1 VTRASALRRVWSAP
15 WLWLGIGMAQLALAA
30 ALAVPLRAVLRAA
43 MGPFTITGESRL
55 FGALAELVSRNPTI
69 VAALITALAGGAA
82 LAALLAPLFA
92 GAAIRRLAGP
102 CAKGEQARACVLHYP
117 AALVI
122 GIYGLVLRALLAFVA
137 AAFGTIHSSLQI
149 AAIVVILSFTA
160 VVVDL
165 ARVRVV
171 LEGARGLHPRT
182 FIRALV
188 TVVRAPGLWLR
199 SGLIGGLH
207 WGLAFAML
215 WTAVHG
221 LDAAWSPWAVRGIAL
236 LAAFVALWR
245 LATAVE
251 HVAAAPNA
259 PPTRAP

>member
-1 VTRASALRRVWSAP
+1 MRARALRRVWSAP

-55 FGALAELVSRNPTI
+55 FGALAELISANPTI
-69 VAALITALAGGAA
+69 IAAIGAALAGGAA

-102 CAKGEQARACVLHYP
+102 CAKGEQARASVLHYP

-122 GIYGLVLRALLAFVA
+122 GLYGLLLRALLAFVA
-137 AAFGTIHSSLQI
+137 AALGTVHSSLQI
-149 AAIVVILSFTA
+149 GAIVLILGFAA

-182 FIRALV
+182 FLRAMA
-188 TVVRAPGLWLR
+188 TVVRSPGLWLR
-199 SGLIGGLH
+199 SALIGGVH
-207 WGLAFAML
+207 WTLSLAML
-215 WTAVHG
+215 VVAIRG
-221 LDAAWSPWAVRGIAL
+221 LDTAWAPWAVRGLAL

-251 HVAAAPNA
+251 HVAAAPSPPAAA
-259 PPTRAP
+259 P